1 MCLLGTFCPHAFRS
15 HVLYT
20 GAMYIPENT
29 LHQFIQAY
37 EEEFGERLEMAE
49 AREIA
54 SNMLEL
60 YMLLLSPTPSERKAM
75 EEKEAEAA

>member
-1 MCLLGTFCPHAFRS
+1 
-15 HVLYT
+15 
-20 GAMYIPENT
+20 MYIPENT